1 MLHAAI
7 NAGAVVAYVCFIC
20 SIGLHQGCI
29 PFGSL
34 LCYVCVLEWYVSQLY
49 ESRIFRASLGRVR
62 SNQWQSMLNLI
73 SVKLYDLYDI
83 YIYQHGP
90 NCIEL
95 AQSNPFFALALLT
108 LFPRH
113 PVRFTTHKLNLRY
126 NHA

>member
-1 MLHAAI
+1 MLVKPYDAARHTTGVTGGVATVTRQQASARGVYAVRMHHAAI

-73 SVKLYDLYDI
+73 SV
-83 YIYQHGP
+83 
-90 NCIEL
+90 
-95 AQSNPFFALALLT
+95 
-108 LFPRH
+108 
-113 PVRFTTHKLNLRY
+113 
-126 NHA
+126 